1 MAENK
6 SKSLL
11 SSASPAVREAIG
23 GDVGIKDSRSPKC
36 SPPLFFCCE
45 VFSVFYYKSSCC
57 FFLGGGAG
65 ETSGC
70 GNSGIREEQAT
81 KNGEK
86 DEKTKTFSGSFSNIS
101 RTLSAYMN
109 VVLRSSYF
117 MWFGYVW
124 LKCVFV

>member
-1 MAENK
+1 MFT
-6 SKSLL
+6 
-11 SSASPAVREAIG
+11 PVFF
-23 GDVGIKDSRSPKC
+23 
-36 SPPLFFCCE
+36 FFCCE
-45 VFSVFYYKSSCC
+45 VFGILQVEF

-81 KNGEK
+81 KNCEK
-86 DEKTKTFSGSFSNIS
+86 DEKTTTFSGSFCNIS
-101 RTLSAYMN
+101 CTLSAYMN